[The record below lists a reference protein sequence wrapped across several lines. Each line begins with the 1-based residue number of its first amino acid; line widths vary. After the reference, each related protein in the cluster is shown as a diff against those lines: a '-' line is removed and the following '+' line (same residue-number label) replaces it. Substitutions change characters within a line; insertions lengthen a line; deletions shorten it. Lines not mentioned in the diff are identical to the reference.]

1 MRSLLPTQALRLLR
15 LSLRIPRQAWS
26 NFSSINL
33 VLFSHSY
40 YSVLLCSRKNFII
53 TATPVLTPLHFAL
66 PLFILLLTPPSPPT
80 NHAPPTGPTHPT
92 RLTRL
97 IPLHGTTHPSHHEGH
112 PCPSK
117 SSLPATLASVAALSI
132 LPASSPFPSRLSP
145 SDPI

>member
-53 TATPVLTPLHFAL
+53 TFTPLLTPLHFAL
-66 PLFILLLTPPSPPT
+66 PLFPLLLTPPSPPP
-80 NHAPPTGPTHPT
+80 NHVPPT
-92 RLTRL
+92 RLIPP
-97 IPLHGTTHPSHHEGH
+97 IPLHGTAHPCLRASH

-117 SSLPATLASVAALSI
+117 SFLPAILASVAALSF
-132 LPASSPFPSRLSP
+132 LPAFLTSP
-145 SDPI
+145 S